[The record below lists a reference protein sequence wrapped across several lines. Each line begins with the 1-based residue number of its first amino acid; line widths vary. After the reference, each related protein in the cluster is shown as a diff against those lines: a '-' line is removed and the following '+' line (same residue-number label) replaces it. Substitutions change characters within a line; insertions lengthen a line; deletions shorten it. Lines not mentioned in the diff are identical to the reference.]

1 VKLLVTRP
9 LPGGEAT
16 AQRLRRLGHDVVLMP
31 LLATEAV
38 AWQPPPDPPS
48 AVMLT
53 SAAAARLAEASAY
66 HTLPLFAVGAA
77 TAAAAT
83 GAGFRDVRNAGG
95 TAQALLDHVAASGAG
110 DILHLAGEDRTPM
123 TIPDGLR
130 VTTRIVYRARRV
142 PLAGWQAVDWVLLYS
157 QRTAAHLAAEVD
169 RLGLARDTI
178 ALAAISAAAARA
190 AGPGWR
196 AIATARRPDEDA
208 LLAAIGIS
216 CQ

>member
-16 AQRLRRLGHDVVLMP
+16 AERLRRIGHDVVLMP

-38 AWQPPPDPPS
+38 AWQPPSNPPA

-53 SAAAARLAEASAY
+53 SAAAARLADARVY
-66 HTLPLFAVGAA
+66 HALPLFAVGAA

-95 TAQALLDHVAASGAG
+95 TAQALLDHVAAAG
-110 DILHLAGEDRTPM
+110 IGDVLHLAGEDRTSM

-142 PLAGWQAVDWVLLYS
+142 PLAAWHQVDWVLLYS
-157 QRTAAHLAAEVD
+157 ARTAAHFAAEVD
-169 RLGLARDTI
+169 RLGLARSTI
-178 ALAAISAAAARA
+178 AVASISVAAAGA

-196 AIATARRPDEDA
+196 ASAIALRPDEDA